1 VKTQVG
7 VGDVRLSELARR
19 YVNEVLATNRLSY
32 GPYSERFEAE
42 FARLHGC
49 AHSVFCN
56 SGTSALQM
64 ALAALRERHGWRDGD
79 EVLVPAT
86 TFIATS
92 NIVIHNR
99 LRPVFVDV
107 TLADYGMDPEDM
119 GRHITPRTRAV
130 IPVHLCG
137 LPCSIGPIM
146 EVAQRHRLQVIED
159 SCQTMF
165 VRYHGITV
173 GAFGAVGCF
182 STHAAHLVV
191 TGVGGL
197 ATTNDGDL
205 ALTLK
210 SLCSHGRDGSYLKI
224 DDDQGVSR
232 ERLTEIVARRFS
244 FVRLGHSLRGTEM
257 EAALGLAQLEEREPM
272 LKARRANAAALRAGL
287 ADLTGRLALPPHP
300 AGREHAYMVFPL
312 RVHGGADERRA
323 LVNFLEDNGIETRDL
338 FPLLTQ
344 PIYRA
349 RFGDLTAKYP
359 VASELATSGFYV
371 GCHPGM
377 SQADLDYVTDRLH
390 AFPWPGRRRWNGSA
404 PSPGGGMGPQG

>member
-1 VKTQVG
+1 VKKQVG
-7 VGDVRLSELARR
+7 VGDVQLSELAKR
-19 YVNEVLATNRLSY
+19 YVNEVLDANRLSY

-49 AHSVFCN
+49 AHAVFCN
-56 SGTSALQM
+56 SGTSALQV

-86 TFIATS
+86 TFVATS

-99 LRPVFVDV
+99 MQPIFVDV

-119 GRHITPRTRAV
+119 ARHITPRTRAV

-146 EVAQRHRLQVIED
+146 EVARRRGLEVIED
-159 SCQTMF
+159 SCETMF
-165 VRYHGITV
+165 ARYHGTTV

-182 STHAAHLVV
+182 STYVAHLVV

-210 SLCSHGRDGSYLKI
+210 SLCNHGRDGIYLKI
-224 DDDQGVSR
+224 DDDQGVTR
-232 ERLTEIVARRFS
+232 ERLVEIVARRFS

-257 EAALGLAQLEEREPM
+257 EAALGLAQLEEREAM
-272 LKARRANAAALRAGL
+272 LAARRANASALRAGL

-300 AGREHAYMVFPL
+300 AGRDHAYMIFPL
-312 RVHGGADERRA
+312 RVQGGAALRQA
-323 LVNFLEDNGIETRDL
+323 LVNFLEESGIETRDL

-349 RFGDLTAKYP
+349 LFGDLTTKYP
-359 VASELATSGFYV
+359 VASDLAASGFYV

-377 SQADLDYVTDRLH
+377 SQGDLDYVIDRLH
-390 AFPWPGRRRWNGSA
+390 AFPWPDRRRR
-404 PSPGGGMGPQG
+404 

>member
-1 VKTQVG
+1 MKKQVG
-7 VGDVRLSELARR
+7 VGDVQLSEVAKR

-42 FARLHGC
+42 FARLHDC
-49 AHSVFCN
+49 AHAVFCN
-56 SGTSALQM
+56 SGTSALQV

-99 LRPVFVDV
+99 MQPVFVDV

-119 GRHITPRTRAV
+119 ARRITTRTRAV

-146 EVAQRHRLQVIED
+146 DVAQRHGLEVIED
-159 SCQTMF
+159 SCETMF
-165 VRYHGITV
+165 ARYHGKTV

-182 STHAAHLVV
+182 STYVAHLVV

-210 SLCSHGRDGSYLKI
+210 SLCNHGRDGIYLKI

-232 ERLTEIVARRFS
+232 ERLVEIVARRFS

-257 EAALGLAQLEEREPM
+257 EAALGLAQLEEREVM
-272 LKARRANAAALRAGL
+272 LAARRANASILRAGL
-287 ADLTGRLALPPHP
+287 ADLTDRLELPPHP
-300 AGREHAYMVFPL
+300 AGRDHAYMMFPL
-312 RVHGGADERRA
+312 RVHGGADLRQR
-323 LVNFLEDNGIETRDL
+323 LINFLEENSIETRDL

-344 PIYRA
+344 PISRA
-349 RFGDLTAKYP
+349 LFGDLTPDYP
-359 VASELATSGFYV
+359 VASTLAASGFYL

-377 SQADLDYVTDRLH
+377 SRGDLDYVIDHLH
-390 AFPWPGRRRWNGSA
+390 AFSWPGRGR
-404 PSPGGGMGPQG
+404 P